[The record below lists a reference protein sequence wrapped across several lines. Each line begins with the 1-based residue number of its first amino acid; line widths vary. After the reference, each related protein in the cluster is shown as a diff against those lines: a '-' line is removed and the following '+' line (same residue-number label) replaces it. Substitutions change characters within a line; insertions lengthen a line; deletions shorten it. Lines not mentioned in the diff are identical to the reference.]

1 MELVPDP
8 KESQFFIWP
17 GQLACGGPARTC
29 AACWK
34 AEGRRFDPW
43 LSGSVVWDAV
53 TDELV
58 AGDSH
63 ATVRQGMHVEAA
75 RQSHTALRQAVSS
88 AALHGL
94 SS

>member
-1 MELVPDP
+1 MVTPRPWYQSCFLITVSDPLLVIF
-8 KESQFFIWP
+8 KI
-17 GQLACGGPARTC
+17 GPSA
-29 AACWK
+29 WK

-43 LSGSVVWDAV
+43 LSGWVVWDAV

-58 AGDSH
+58 AGGSH
-63 ATVRQGMHVEAA
+63 AWTAGRHAEAV

-88 AALHGL
+88 AAPHSL